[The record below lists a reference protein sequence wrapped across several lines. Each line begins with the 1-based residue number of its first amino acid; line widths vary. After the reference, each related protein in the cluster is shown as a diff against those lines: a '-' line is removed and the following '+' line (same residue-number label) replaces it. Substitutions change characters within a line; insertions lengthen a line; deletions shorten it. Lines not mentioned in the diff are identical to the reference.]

1 MKKTANLISWVWK
14 SKKQWQMLIVTNL
27 TCPARSEQNEKARL
41 YGVKMANLID
51 KTKASGKFHSWS
63 STKRKRK
70 HLNIWRRKTRAT
82 YTIALTQ
89 NITIYQN
96 GLPWVVKKRAIS
108 WRKKWWSIKFL
119 PYQPLKYIVKL
130 SIKLNFYLYLFEWI
144 TCQYQ
149 SLSRLILLNNTL
161 YKKIILKDS
170 LFEANGYNSY

>member
-1 MKKTANLISWVWK
+1 MLFFSPGLHDLLFLLYFNFTIKRATFVAIFTWVHLCRLPCACTEK
-14 SKKQWQMLIVTNL
+14 YLEAI
-27 TCPARSEQNEKARL
+27 QN
-41 YGVKMANLID
+41 
-51 KTKASGKFHSWS
+51 
-63 STKRKRK
+63 KRKRK

-119 PYQPLKYIVKL
+119 PYQPLKHIVKL
-130 SIKLNFYLYLFEWI
+130 SIKLNFFLYLFEWI

-161 YKKIILKDS
+161 YKKIILKDKVY
-170 LFEANGYNSY
+170 L

>member
-1 MKKTANLISWVWK
+1 MLFFSPGLHDLLFLLYFNFTIKRPTFVAISRGSICADFHVLAQK
-14 SKKQWQMLIVTNL
+14 NYLEAI
-27 TCPARSEQNEKARL
+27 QN
-41 YGVKMANLID
+41 
-51 KTKASGKFHSWS
+51 
-63 STKRKRK
+63 KRKRK

-108 WRKKWWSIKFL
+108 WRRKWWSIKFL
-119 PYQPLKYIVKL
+119 PYQPLKHIVKL

-161 YKKIILKDS
+161 YKKIILKKKVY
-170 LFEANGYNSY
+170 L